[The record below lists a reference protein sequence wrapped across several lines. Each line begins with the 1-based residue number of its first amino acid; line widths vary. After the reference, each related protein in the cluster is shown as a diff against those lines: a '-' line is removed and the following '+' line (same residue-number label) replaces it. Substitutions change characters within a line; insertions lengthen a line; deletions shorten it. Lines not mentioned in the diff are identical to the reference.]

1 MKKIHKTISII
12 LSGVIVGL
20 GFGSCGSQKLA
31 QQIKEKENVL
41 LEKDAVVSNLTQRF
55 IDLQRH
61 HEYLKSK
68 IDQLKHQTPL
78 VYAPPVPNRDK

>member
-31 QQIKEKENVL
+31 QQIKEKEKVL
-41 LEKDAVVSNLTQRF
+41 MEKDAEISKLNQKF

-61 HEYLKSK
+61 HEYLKTK
-68 IDQLKHQTPL
+68 IEQLKNETPL
-78 VYAPPVPNRDK
+78 VYAPPVPDRDR